1 MINLINLIDLINVI
15 FIFNI
20 LYIVGFFRA
29 KRLTKFKRRNKSS
42 IRIAL
47 TLNTVWFIFG
57 VSLNLLFLDF
67 FGYSLLYN
75 IILHLASTG
84 IGVLILWAFFD
95 ENLKASLIIVSLI
108 QIILIIISVS
118 LESAQLILE
127 IFSIEGDKSLDAAKI
142 GFFISFL
149 FLLGFSTL
157 YVKWGTKIQLVKY
170 RKTVT
175 YLGISPGTFYFIF
188 TFISQ
193 REGFYDG
200 FIINLLISF
209 LIAFVSSFLVK
220 KVAYT
225 TIQYQEIRGLHVLE
239 KGKPLLRVE
248 NLKVHYPL
256 LKGTLRRQIGLVK
269 AVNGVSFRVKTGETL
284 GLVGESGCGKTTI
297 ANAILSLV
305 KKTEGEMYF
314 HDKPL
319 PEEYSSSLRQK
330 IQIVFQDPDAS
341 LNPHMKVF
349 NVIAEPLKNLLGITD
364 STELRK
370 HVLRL
375 LEQVSLKREHMDR
388 YPHEFSGGQ
397 KQRIIIARA
406 LACNPELIILDEP
419 TSALDVSV
427 QAQILNLLKNLQR
440 KYGYGFLFITHNLAV
455 VHHIADRVAVMYLG
469 NFVEVGSRAQIFSN
483 PTHPYTKA
491 LLESRPEI
499 DPENQEI
506 SFVIDGEVPSPIAPP
521 PGCTFNPRCV
531 SDARTKECEFELP
544 HKIKI
549 EEKHFIWCVNPP
561 ITREEDIV
569 SIKE

>member
-1 MINLINLIDLINVI
+1 MIDLINVI

-220 KVAYT
+220 KIAYT